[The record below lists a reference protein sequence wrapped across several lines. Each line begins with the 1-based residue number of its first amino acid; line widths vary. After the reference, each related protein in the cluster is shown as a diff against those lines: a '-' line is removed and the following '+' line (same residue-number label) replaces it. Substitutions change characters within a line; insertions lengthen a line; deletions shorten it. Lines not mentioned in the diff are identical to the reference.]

1 MTARVLVVDDI
12 EANIKLLE
20 ARLMAEYFQVFS
32 ASNGQDALDI
42 CAKGQCD
49 IVLLDVMMPGMDGYE
64 VCRRLKADPKTMN
77 IPVVMVTAL
86 DQPSDKVAGL
96 EAGADDFLTKPVND
110 LTLLTRVKS
119 LVRLKMVTDELVL
132 RAESG
137 KENGLDQLLVE
148 NVNQTAN
155 DRGKILIVDDRVS
168 SYERVV
174 KSLSREHDVSV
185 VTDPQEALFAAA
197 EDGYE
202 VVIISTSLNDFDALR
217 LCSQLRSLNRTRM
230 MPILLLANPD
240 EEAML
245 IRAIDMGVNDYIVR
259 PIDQSELMAR
269 VRTQIKRSRYNDSL
283 RDSVQQTMEMAIKDG
298 LTGLNNR
305 RYFDGHFSSAFEKA
319 QTSGQPLSLLIVDI
333 DHFKQVNDIHG
344 HDAGDDVLRQ
354 FAGRIGKNVRNLDM
368 ACRYGGEEFVLLM
381 PDTDIQL
388 ATIVA
393 ERMRR
398 EIAAHPFVIHGGTK
412 QITVTVSVGASCMDG
427 TDDDTREAML
437 KRADE
442 ALYLAKR
449 NGRNQVVSDAA

>member
-77 IPVVMVTAL
+77 IPVVMITAL

-110 LTLLTRVKS
+110 LTMLTRVKS
-119 LVRLKMVTDELVL
+119 LVRLKMVTDELIL

-137 KENGLDQLLVE
+137 KESGLDQLVIH

-155 DRGKILIVDDRVS
+155 ERGKILVVDDRTS
-168 SYERVV
+168 SYQRVV
-174 KSLSREHDVSV
+174 QTLSRQNDVSV
-185 VTDPQEALFAAA
+185 ITDPQEALFAAA

-202 VVIISTSLNDFDALR
+202 VVIISTALKDFDALR

-230 MPILLLANPD
+230 LPILLMANPE

-259 PIDQSELMAR
+259 PLDPSELLAR

-283 RDSVQQTMEMAIKDG
+283 RDSVQQTMEMAIKDS

-354 FAGRIGKNVRNLDM
+354 FAARIGKNVRNLDM

-381 PDTDIQL
+381 PDTDIHL
-388 ATIVA
+388 ATVVA
-393 ERMRR
+393 ERTRR
-398 EIAAHPFVIHGGTK
+398 EIAAHPFIIHGGTK
-412 QITVTVSVGASCMDG
+412 QITITVSVGASTLDG
-427 TDDDTREAML
+427 IEDTRDAMM
-437 KRADE
+437 KRADV
-442 ALYLAKR
+442 ALYHAKR

>member
-12 EANIKLLE
+12 EANVKLLE

-185 VTDPQEALFAAA
+185 ITDPQEALFAAA

-202 VVIISTSLNDFDALR
+202 VVLISTSLNDFDALR

-230 MPILLLANPD
+230 MPILLLANP
-240 EEAML
+240 EEDAML

-319 QTSGQPLSLLIVDI
+319 QSSGQPLSLLIVDI
-333 DHFKQVNDIHG
+333 DHFKQVNDVHG

-388 ATIVA
+388 ATVVA

-427 TDDDTREAML
+427 SDDDTREAML

>member
-32 ASNGQDALDI
+32 ATNGQDALDI

-86 DQPSDKVAGL
+86 DQASDKVAGL
-96 EAGADDFLTKPVND
+96 EAGADDFLTKPIND
-110 LTLLTRVKS
+110 LTMLTRVKS

-137 KENGLDQLLVE
+137 KENGLEQLLAQNVDE
-148 NVNQTAN
+148 NA
-155 DRGKILIVDDRVS
+155 DRRGKILVVDDRVS

-174 KSLSREHDVSV
+174 NTLSREHDVSV

-202 VVIISTSLNDFDALR
+202 VVLISTSLSDFDALR

-240 EEAML
+240 EDAML

-259 PIDQSELMAR
+259 PIDHSELLAR
-269 VRTQIKRSRYNDSL
+269 VRTQIKRSRYNESL
-283 RDSVQQTMEMAIKDG
+283 RESVQQTMEMAIKDG

-305 RYFDGHFSSAFEKA
+305 RYFDGHFSSAFAKA

-333 DHFKQVNDIHG
+333 DHFKQVNDTHG

-381 PDTDIQL
+381 PDTDIEL
-388 ATIVA
+388 ATLVA
-393 ERMRR
+393 ERMRK

-412 QITVTVSVGASCMDG
+412 QINVTVSVGASCMDG
-427 TDDDTREAML
+427 VDDSREAML

-442 ALYLAKR
+442 ALYNAKR
-449 NGRNQVVSDAA
+449 NGRNQVVWEAA